1 MNTLIENIANL
12 FKVKTI
18 ITIAFTIAMIYC
30 YIRGQ
35 ISNEVF
41 VSLASSVVTYYFTKN
56 VSRETAAE
64 TADAAEPCG
73 EERDFGSGVSS
84 DCGTGTVTVKSA
96 EADESGENCN
106 SEDKIEKQQ

>member
-64 TADAAEPCG
+64 TTDAG
-73 EERDFGSGVSS
+73 ELRGEAQSPES
-84 DCGTGTVTVKSA
+84 DLASEYESDTATVKS
-96 EADESGENCN
+96 EESGKTGEYNA
-106 SEDKIEKQQ
+106 SEDDIEKLQ